1 MSKVGLVLLIFLV
14 LLTLAALHQDVDD
27 PRRQRDEKRSPQRDI
42 LRSTLR
48 KYRSN
53 IQRRCSNGKTSCS
66 TCTQQGKDCSVTRG
80 SRLCGTCVPRGR

>member
-48 KYRSN
+48 KSSYN
-53 IQRRCSNGKTSCS
+53 IQRRCANKTPCS
-66 TCTQQGKDCSVTRG
+66 TCTANGQDCSVSRG
-80 SRLCGTCVPRGR
+80 GKGTCGTCVPRDK